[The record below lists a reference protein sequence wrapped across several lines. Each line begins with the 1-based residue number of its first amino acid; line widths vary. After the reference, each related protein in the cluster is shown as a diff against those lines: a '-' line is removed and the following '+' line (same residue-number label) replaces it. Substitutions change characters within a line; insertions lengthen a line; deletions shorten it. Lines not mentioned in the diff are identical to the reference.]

1 MDDVD
6 YLGASGSVLSYNL
19 YSYCENNPVIRTD
32 YSGNSSVVGF
42 GIQLYVNVSWFG
54 CGLEIV
60 WFPSKQF
67 QQAVIVDG
75 CHIFIFSLKQVWVVH
90 PEK

>member
-19 YSYCENNPVIRTD
+19 FSYCENNPVIRTD

-60 WFPSKQF
+60 WFPSTQVSTGGNSRLMPYIYF
-67 QQAVIVDG
+67 
-75 CHIFIFSLKQVWVVH
+75 FSEAGMGGSSK
-90 PEK
+90 K